1 MLNSVPNEK
10 GYGKMKMFNSSSD
23 WVSFGCEGT
32 MINFGNYDLILYQIR
47 LKLVN

>member
-10 GYGKMKMFNSSSD
+10 GYGKMKMFKSSSD
-23 WVSFGCEGT
+23 WVSFGCEST

-47 LKLVN
+47 LELVN